1 MNDPV
6 TYLLILDKLI
16 KSFYENFNIGN
27 YQRAHE
33 ISIDMTD
40 ISQQLEDV
48 IKKLRDAKNY

>member
-6 TYLLILDKLI
+6 TYLLIIDKLTR
-16 KSFYENFNIGN
+16 SFYENFNVGN

-33 ISIDMTD
+33 IAIDMTD

-48 IKKLRDAKNY
+48 MKKMRDAKFN